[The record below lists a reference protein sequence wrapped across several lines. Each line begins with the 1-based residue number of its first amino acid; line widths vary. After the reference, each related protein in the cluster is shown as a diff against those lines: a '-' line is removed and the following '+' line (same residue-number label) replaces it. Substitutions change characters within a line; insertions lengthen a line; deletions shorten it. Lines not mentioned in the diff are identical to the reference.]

1 MSACKD
7 FKELD
12 ERTSGTGKKVAGGK
26 KKRNSCLKME
36 CSMQQVPWRAKVFL
50 NQDHEAA
57 YMSTS
62 PVTAR
67 KY

>member
-26 KKRNSCLKME
+26 KKEELMFENG
-36 CSMQQVPWRAKVFL
+36 MQ
-50 NQDHEAA
+50 HAA
-57 YMSTS
+57 SS
-62 PVTAR
+62 LESQSVSKSRP
-67 KY
+67 